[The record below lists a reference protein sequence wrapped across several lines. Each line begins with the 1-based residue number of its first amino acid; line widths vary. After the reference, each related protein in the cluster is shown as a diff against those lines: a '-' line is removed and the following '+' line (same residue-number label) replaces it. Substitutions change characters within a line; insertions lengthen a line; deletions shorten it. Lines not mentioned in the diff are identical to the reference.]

1 MSNRNASTHHAK
13 LPLPPTF
20 LLWKVSAWKPSLPHL
35 LHHIHPHLSPSL
47 PPYSTLPTSHLT
59 LISLP
64 TSSLP
69 SHIYPL
75 PTSTPHDHSP
85 ISPLPSLSRTQW
97 SASWNSVVSGQ
108 MRRKLL
114 RESRQPST
122 STWLVPF
129 ESSREALPLLLHT
142 TSMYSR

>member
-1 MSNRNASTHHAK
+1 MLLPIMRNCHSHLHSCFGRSVRGNHHSPTSST
-13 LPLPPTF
+13 T
-20 LLWKVSAWKPSLPHL
+20 
-35 LHHIHPHLSPSL
+35 HPHLSPSL

-85 ISPLPSLSRTQW
+85 ISPLPSLSPTQW
-97 SASWNSVVSGQ
+97 SASWSSVVSGR

-129 ESSREALPLLLHT
+129 ESSRGALPLLLHT